1 MKANKKRSFL
11 SGIPTWGLAAIALVA
26 PIIFTVILFILG
38 DLLVGSEKMDEDI
51 ADSILYILLDLFIA
65 VCCFFIVR
73 QEPKTIWYV
82 PIICNAVGI
91 FSAIDEPNFWI
102 SYLWMFICG
111 GWVLSIIASIIGY
124 YIGRKALFDNVNA
137 VK

>member
-38 DLLVGSEKMDEDI
+38 DLIVGSEKMDEDI

-82 PIICNAVGI
+82 PILCNAIGI
-91 FSAIDEPNFWI
+91 YAAIDEPNFWI
-102 SYLWMFICG
+102 SSLWMFICG
-111 GWVLSIIASIIGY
+111 GWVLSIIASIMGY
-124 YIGRKALFDNVNA
+124 YTGRRSGDGNVELP
-137 VK
+137 K